1 MKCNHDLQHLVGN
14 SDGILCK
21 NCGRKFVN
29 FAELEADRDGSKSE
43 NLGANP
49 EDTGVID
56 KDIEKPKTE
65 AVPDKDSPAKG
76 SKTSGK
82 KAVSKTKKS

>member
-1 MKCNHDLQHLVGN
+1 MSCKHELQHLVGT

-29 FAELEADRDGSKSE
+29 FTELEDSRKCE

-49 EDTGVID
+49 ETNVTVD
-56 KDIEKPKTE
+56 KDIEKSKTK
-65 AVPDKDSPAKG
+65 AVPTEVTAGKGAKG
-76 SKTSGK
+76 QRK
-82 KAVSKTKKS
+82 KAVSKPESKGE